1 MKKLLIIAL
10 FLLGMYNAQ
19 ACPNCEAPALETLQE
34 IILTEL
40 YSIMPLDD
48 PGDDWRGEG
57 PDPTQFRASIS
68 GNLLS
73 IGAYTDMPAYVEVI
87 DDETGEVVAEEE
99 FEGDTEIS
107 VKKAGLYLVQIYS
120 GNTIMTG
127 EFEVE

>member
-10 FLLGMYNAQ
+10 CVLGMCNA
-19 ACPNCEAPALETLQE
+19 AVFGMEQE

-40 YSIMPLDD
+40 YSLMPLDD
-48 PGDDWRGEG
+48 PGDEGRGGG

-87 DDETGEVVAEEE
+87 DDETGEVVADDE
-99 FEGDTEIS
+99 FDGETETTIN
-107 VKKAGLYLVQIYS
+107 KAGSYIVQIYS

>member
-10 FLLGMYNAQ
+10 FILGMCNVSVFGMV
-19 ACPNCEAPALETLQE
+19 QE
-34 IILTEL
+34 IFLTEL
-40 YSIMPLDD
+40 YSIMPLDN
-48 PGDDWRGEG
+48 PEDDTTGSR
-57 PDPTQFRASIS
+57 PDPNQFRASIS

-99 FEGDTEIS
+99 FEGETETTIN
-107 VKKAGLYLVQIYS
+107 KAGSYIVQIYS

-127 EFEVE
+127 EFEVK

>member
-10 FLLGMYNAQ
+10 CVLGMCNA
-19 ACPNCEAPALETLQE
+19 AVFGMEQE

-40 YSIMPLDD
+40 YSLMPLDD
-48 PGDDWRGEG
+48 PGDEGRGGG

-87 DDETGEVVAEEE
+87 DDETGEVVADDE
-99 FEGDTEIS
+99 FDGETETTIN
-107 VKKAGLYLVQIYS
+107 KAGSYIVQIYS

-127 EFEVE
+127 EFEVK

>member
-10 FLLGMYNAQ
+10 CVLGICNAN
-19 ACPNCEAPALETLQE
+19 ASGIVQE

-48 PGDDWRGEG
+48 AYDEG
-57 PDPTQFRASIS
+57 RDNRPNQNRFHAAIDGSH
-68 GNLLS
+68 LS

-87 DDETGEVVAEEE
+87 DEETGEVVVEEE
-99 FEGDTEIS
+99 FVDETEVTIDQTGS
-107 VKKAGLYLVQIYS
+107 YIVQIYS
-120 GNTIMTG
+120 GNTVMTG